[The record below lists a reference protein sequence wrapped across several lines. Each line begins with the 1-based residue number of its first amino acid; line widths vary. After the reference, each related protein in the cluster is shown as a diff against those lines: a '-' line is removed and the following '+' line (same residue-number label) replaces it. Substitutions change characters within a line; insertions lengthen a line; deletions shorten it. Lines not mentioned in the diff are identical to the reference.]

1 MSILDTL
8 FKIPGVLTVAV
19 RDVNADTIDVR
30 GPGDGW
36 VQPILAML
44 VISHG
49 EPIKI
54 HVSDLVIDARCSHG
68 YDTIVI
74 YPSGDPLAKS
84 LVRTIKRATK
94 PRKVRVDQP
103 APQPLE

>member
-19 RDVNADTIDVR
+19 RDVNAGTIEVR
-30 GPGDGW
+30 GPGDEW
-36 VQPILAML
+36 VQPIFAML
-44 VISHG
+44 VISG
-49 EPIKI
+49 GPIKI

-84 LVRTIKRATK
+84 LVRTIRRATK
-94 PRKVRVDQP
+94 PRKVRGDQP

>member
-19 RDVNADTIDVR
+19 RDVNADTTETH
-30 GPGDGW
+30 GPGNVW
-36 VQPILAML
+36 IEPILAML
-44 VISHG
+44 VITG
-49 EPIKI
+49 GQPIKI
-54 HVSDLVIDARCSHG
+54 HVGDLVVDARCSHG

-94 PRKVRVDQP
+94 PRKVRGDQP

>member
-1 MSILDTL
+1 MSILDIL

-19 RDVNADTIDVR
+19 RDVNADTTETR
-30 GPGDGW
+30 GSDEW
-36 VQPILAML
+36 IKPILAML

-54 HVSDLVIDARCSHG
+54 HVGDLVIDARCSHG

-74 YPSGDPLAKS
+74 YASGDPLAKS

-94 PRKVRVDQP
+94 PRKVRGDQP